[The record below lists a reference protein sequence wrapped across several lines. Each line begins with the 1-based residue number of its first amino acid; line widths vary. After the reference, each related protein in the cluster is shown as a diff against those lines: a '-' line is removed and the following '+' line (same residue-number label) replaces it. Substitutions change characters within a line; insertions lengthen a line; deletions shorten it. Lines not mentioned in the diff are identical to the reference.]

1 MISAP
6 STPQQSVSGK
16 ALMVDIKLG
25 QQAGTPAK
33 FLFGKRDDTSFGF
46 ILKTFFLGPLMRNE
60 AKRQMLTI
68 LSRPVFKDSP
78 EVKKLTSHIRNLK
91 WGTGVDAGMVSTVI
105 AKTILHGRRDPS
117 GKTAFQWTPFIDRSI
132 QDEMVDAYL
141 DNPVNLKSEI
151 LECFKNRSDV
161 LPGLNKLIFCAI
173 HADHEVRMTDLKQM
187 EKLMDKI
194 EDQKRSS
201 AMKLSFELDRK
212 IREVFQHVVKRF
224 DEAPDEDPVR
234 KVQAE
239 N

>member
-6 STPQQSVSGK
+6 STHQQSVSGK

-33 FLFGKRDDTSFGF
+33 FLFGKQDDTSFGF
-46 ILKTFFLGPLMRNE
+46 MLKKIFLGPLMRNK

-105 AKTILHGRRDPS
+105 AKTILHGHRDS
-117 GKTAFQWTPFIDRSI
+117 AGKTAFQWTPFIDHSI
-132 QDEMVDAYL
+132 QDEMVYAYL

-173 HADHEVRMTDLKQM
+173 HADHEVSMEDLKQM
-187 EKLMDKI
+187 EKLMNQIDDLKNG
-194 EDQKRSS
+194 S

-212 IREVFQHVVKRF
+212 IREVFQHVLKRF
-224 DEAPDEDPVR
+224 DEALDEDSVL
-234 KVQAE
+234 KVQAK